1 MKLAQHKPAAARRH
15 DTPRAALI
23 LAIIG
28 LLFALVPGTA
38 SLTGLALCGLALW
51 LAFTKST
58 PGQPRVRVTKAVAS
72 IGVALAVVMMP
83 ATVNAVSEEN
93 REAALER
100 IQEAKGTQSE
110 PPQSPTPTPQA
121 SEPSA
126 AATPST
132 PAKPSA
138 SADKTGPASGTKK
151 SAAAKPTEKSTTP
164 KPGAGT
170 ALAAAKQLTVKGRAP
185 KTGYDRANFG
195 QRWADIDRN
204 GCDQRNDILRRD
216 LKNVVIKAGT
226 QGCVVMSGSFLE
238 PFAGTQRTFQR
249 GPASSQEIHIDHVV
263 ALSDAWQKG
272 AQQWSQEKRTQ
283 FGNDFLNLLAVD
295 GRLNQQKGDSDAAS
309 WLPPNKAYRCPYVAR
324 QVAVKQKYGLWVTAA
339 EQEAMVQVLSTCPQQ
354 KLPTSGRI
362 PRDLN
367 APTKR
372 SSSGPQSG
380 AQKPANAAPKPASTS
395 PTQATP
401 KPQPLVGSGKQATDP
416 RFPTCKAAIAA
427 GYGPYVQG
435 RDVEYDWYRDGD
447 KDGIAC
453 ER

>member
-1 MKLAQHKPAAARRH
+1 MNISQHKTAAARRH
-15 DTPRAALI
+15 DTPRAAMI

-51 LAFTKST
+51 LAFTKSS
-58 PGQPRVRVTKAVAS
+58 PGQPRVRATKVLAS

-83 ATVNAVSEEN
+83 ATVNAVSEKN

-100 IQEAKGTQSE
+100 SQDANLAPSE
-110 PPQSPTPTPQA
+110 SPLTPGQTPVAPQPEST
-121 SEPSA
+121 EP
-126 AATPST
+126 PST
-132 PAKPSA
+132 PASPSPPVDKS
-138 SADKTGPASGTKK
+138 SATTKNSGTKK
-151 SAAAKPTEKSTTP
+151 SAEPKPTEKSPAP
-164 KPGAGT
+164 KPVAGT
-170 ALAAAKQLTVKGRAP
+170 ALAAARQLTVKGRAP

-249 GPASSQEIHIDHVV
+249 GPSTSQEIHIDHIV

-272 AQQWSQEKRTQ
+272 AQQWSQEKRTR

-339 EQEAMVQVLSTCPQQ
+339 EQDAMVRVLSSCPQQ
-354 KLPTSGRI
+354 KLPSSEQI
-362 PRDLN
+362 PRAVN
-367 APTKR
+367 APVKESAPRPQPVTK
-372 SSSGPQSG
+372 Q
-380 AQKPANAAPKPASTS
+380 QPAP
-395 PTQATP
+395 TP
-401 KPQPLVGSGKQATDP
+401 KPQPLVGSPQQQGTDP

-435 RDVEYDWYRDGD
+435 RDVEYGWYRDGD

-453 ER
+453 EP